1 MHLLTVQNQLIF
13 PTFHGDLVGHHF
25 LILESVDERSV
36 WLDLYQCRHGKAQPL
51 DPRIWLKNPGSCR
64 VLDSGK
70 YFWESWKDNDSYV
83 KLDGLNWTETETAN
97 RRIDIFYV
105 EMAKKT
111 RSFQGSMRFFV
122 SFCGA
127 FFSLDPWEKY
137 NDLYHSQLYHR
148 LGQLLYLMISSA
160 LIRDITD
167 SISKT
172 VCYIY
177 LVFFPKCRGRQ
188 KKTHFAILFEFSDF
202 NPFGSGLKLNWF
214 SKMLV
219 PQHAWCK
226 THFTIQTNDRN
237 LKIYEHL
244 CCFNLKPSEKYRVL
258 FESMM
263 PIWCHEVLWD

>member
-1 MHLLTVQNQLIF
+1 
-13 PTFHGDLVGHHF
+13 
-25 LILESVDERSV
+25 
-36 WLDLYQCRHGKAQPL
+36 
-51 DPRIWLKNPGSCR
+51 
-64 VLDSGK
+64 
-70 YFWESWKDNDSYV
+70 
-83 KLDGLNWTETETAN
+83 
-97 RRIDIFYV
+97 
-105 EMAKKT
+105 MAKKT

-263 PIWCHEVLWD
+263 PI

>member
-1 MHLLTVQNQLIF
+1 MVRHHRWI
-13 PTFHGDLVGHHF
+13 HGFCL
-25 LILESVDERSV
+25 
-36 WLDLYQCRHGKAQPL
+36 Q
-51 DPRIWLKNPGSCR
+51 NPGSCR

-70 YFWESWKDNDSYV
+70 YFWGESWKDNDSYV
-83 KLDGLNWTETETAN
+83 KLDGLKTETETAN

-105 EMAKKT
+105 EI
-111 RSFQGSMRFFV
+111 GSMRFFV

-148 LGQLLYLMISSA
+148 LGQLLYLMISSGHA

-177 LVFFPKCRGRQ
+177 LVFFPSVVEG
-188 KKTHFAILFEFSDF
+188 KKNSFCILFEFSDF

-214 SKMLV
+214 STMLL

-244 CCFNLKPSEKYRVL
+244 CCFNLKPGEKCRVL
-258 FESMM
+258 FKSMM
-263 PIWCHEVLWD
+263 PIWYEVLWNSYEIPAV